1 MRKCTIENAKRLIS
15 DFCEDEYGLIA
26 DFSNKE

>member
-1 MRKCTIENAKRLIS
+1 MRKYTIENAKRLIS
-15 DFCEDEYGLIA
+15 DFCEDEYDLIA